1 MSRLGDAIG
10 RLFTNDRE
18 LADRKYAGRESAT
31 ARSRRADFKPG
42 RNVADAARQGQAWE
56 DAARRRERYGR

>member
-10 RLFTNDRE
+10 RLFPDDRD
-18 LADRKYAGRESAT
+18 LADRKYADRESAS

-42 RNVADAARQGQAWE
+42 QDVADAARQGQAWE
-56 DAARRRERYGR
+56 DNDRRRERYGR